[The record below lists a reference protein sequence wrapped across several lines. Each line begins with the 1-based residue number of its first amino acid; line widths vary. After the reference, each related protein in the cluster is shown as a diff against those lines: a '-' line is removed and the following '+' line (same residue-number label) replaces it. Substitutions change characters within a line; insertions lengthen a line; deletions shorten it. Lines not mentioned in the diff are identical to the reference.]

1 MFKNNIIHKMK
12 NYWTKTEIN
21 RNIIAD
27 TKSKCLGLISEEIH
41 NAKQR
46 LKHAGKYSAKTS
58 NILEEKIKKG
68 FNKMF
73 SIQTEEMENIKN
85 DIIKL
90 SNKAMETH
98 YQQNDFSPS

>member
-1 MFKNNIIHKMK
+1 MK

-27 TKSKCLGLISEEIH
+27 TKSKCLGLISEEMH
-41 NAKQR
+41 NAEQR
-46 LKHAGKYSAKTS
+46 LKDAGKYSAKTS

-73 SIQTEEMENIKN
+73 SI
-85 DIIKL
+85 
-90 SNKAMETH
+90 
-98 YQQNDFSPS
+98 